1 MNKIYKVVWSKVRNC
16 YVVVSELAKRNSK
29 GSGSRSIPVK
39 AARGLIGLLLS
50 ACLAGGYGVQM
61 AWAAGQYSTEVGNN
75 ASAAGDYATAIGNFA
90 TADVNY
96 ATAIG
101 SFAEVTAIYGVA
113 IGNNASV
120 SGPYGMVFGN
130 NASVSIG
137 YGVALGSNSVA
148 TRDKGVAGYDP
159 SAGAA
164 SVNTTAVWKSTAG
177 AVSVG
182 DVSKDFTRQI
192 TGVAA
197 GSEDTDAVNV
207 AQLKAAI
214 GSGGGAT
221 YTAGDGIRIDTTD
234 NNKISVK
241 TGDGL
246 EVDSGALKVKS
257 GKIES
262 DSDAFVK
269 GAALYTELRPES
281 DGTHVKTAQTA
292 AENLK
297 ALDAAVENKADKA
310 ATLAGYGIGDAYTK
324 TETNNTFATKASVSN
339 KADKATTLAGYG
351 IADAYTKTEA
361 DSTFLTQAS
370 ISNKAD
376 KATTLAGYGIMDAY
390 TKEETNST
398 ITTAV
403 AKKADRATTLAGYGI
418 TDAYTQAQTNNA
430 ISAAVAGK
438 ADAATTLAGYGITDA
453 YTKTETDNTFA
464 TKASVSNK
472 ADKATTLAGYGIT
485 NAYTKTETTS
495 AINEAIAVK
504 ADKAT
509 TLAGYGITDAYT
521 KTEADAAHS
530 ELSDRIGTI
539 SQDGIIIKAD
549 KNLAENLTKMDTA
562 LKGQMGKVQ
571 DLVAGK
577 AEADAS
583 NVGINATSDNSA
595 AWGAALG
602 AGAVADGNGKLV
614 TGGVMYGELR
624 PADGNYV
631 KQGNTTAQ
639 NLTALDANLGEVKK
653 SSDNIVKAL
662 EVMEAISDIHFDTI
676 IDLADDVDN
685 LTQGIKT
692 INDMN
697 GLVAPQ
703 GSSKADEFVRG
714 YTVYNEVRPANG
726 AYVKKDNTT
735 AENLTALDKQVKTN
749 ADNIGLKANAADVY
763 TKTETDGKFAQKAN
777 TLSGYGIT
785 DAYTKTEVD
794 NAVGAKADKSTTLQ
808 GYGITDAYTRT
819 EVDDAIGGK
828 ADKATTLQGYGITN
842 AYTKDEVD
850 TSVNAK
856 ADKATTLQGYGITD
870 AYTKKEAD
878 NKFLTQASIDNKAD
892 KATTLAGYGIK
903 DAFTK
908 EETASAISSAI
919 SNKADK
925 AETLEGYGIKD
936 AYTKTATDN
945 AISSAVANKADRAS
959 TLEGYGIKDAFTK
972 EETTSAISSATAN
985 KAEKATTLQGYGIT
999 DAYTKNEA
1007 DAANTALSNRIGTI
1021 DKDGLIIK
1029 ADKNV
1034 AENLA
1039 LIDNAL
1045 QDQTGIAKELLNK
1058 KADTDASNVGKNAK
1072 AQDGSA
1078 ADNSA
1083 AWGSALGTGAVES
1096 GNGKLVTG
1104 DTVYSEVRPDSD
1116 GEYVKKDKTTSA
1128 NLKSLDVQ
1136 VKENAGNIVKNADDI
1151 SANAQN
1157 IATNS
1162 QNIETNTKNITTAQ
1176 KTADDAQSAI
1186 SVLATVA
1193 GIADMISYEGI
1204 VNLDDKIKEL
1214 NNQNGEVKAQGEA
1227 HADEFIKG
1235 STVYEYLNGKDGEDG
1250 NLTLGKNSTKVA
1262 IGKGSEAGTNSVA
1275 LGSGSRVKDDVN
1287 PTKEVTESAAIGYQN
1302 TVSGDQSVALGSGN
1316 TVSGLQSVAIGYKNT
1331 VTGHHSGAIGD
1342 PNTVEGDNSWAFGNN
1357 NSIPGS
1363 NTIVLGN
1370 KNDVSGNNTFVLGS
1384 NVNTNAKNAVVL
1396 GDGSA
1401 GVDNAVSVGAP
1412 GKERQ
1417 IKNVAPGTEATDAA
1431 TVGQLQAASQTAY
1444 NNAVYLNNSINRVDD
1459 KVNKVG
1465 AGAAALA
1472 ALHPIEMDNKF
1483 GMGLGYGN
1491 YHNASSMAVGL
1502 FYRPK
1507 DNLMFSIGGSMG
1519 NGENMV
1525 NAGISIALD
1534 KGFTS
1539 SKAVMART
1547 IKAQGEALEE
1557 QRKANAEQEK
1567 KIHNLEA
1574 ENAAIKEQNARLE
1587 ARLAAIEA
1595 RLGK

>member
-324 TETNNTFATKASVSN
+324 AETNNTFATKASVDN

-485 NAYTKTETTS
+485 NAYTKTETTF

-850 TSVNAK
+850 ASVNAK

-878 NKFLTQASIDNKAD
+878 NKFLTQVSIDNKAD

-1083 AWGSALGTGAVES
+1083 AWGSALGTGAVEG

-1104 DTVYSEVRPDSD
+1104 DTVYSEVRPDAD
-1116 GEYVKKDKTTSA
+1116 GEYVKKDTTTAA
-1128 NLKSLDVQ
+1128 NLTALDAQ
-1136 VKENAGNIVKNADDI
+1136 VKENADNIVKNADDI
-1151 SANAQN
+1151 SINAQN
-1157 IATNS
+1157 ISTNS
-1162 QNIETNTKNITTAQ
+1162 QNIKTNTDNIATAQ

-1186 SVLATVA
+1186 IALAA
-1193 GIADMISYEGI
+1193 IESISDLITYEGI
-1204 VNLDDKIKEL
+1204 TEVGDKVKENRQDIDIL
-1214 NNQNGEVKAQGEA
+1214 KNQNGEVKAAGE

-1275 LGSGSRVKDDVN
+1275 LGIGNKIKDDTDPAKDV
-1287 PTKEVTESAAIGYQN
+1287 EESIAIGYQN
-1302 TVSGDQSVALGSGN
+1302 TVTGNQSVALGDSN
-1316 TVSGLQSVAIGYKNT
+1316 NVTGLQSIAIGHGHT
-1331 VTGHHSGAIGD
+1331 VTGDHSGAIGD
-1342 PNTVEGDNSWAFGNN
+1342 PNTVTGSGSYAFGNN
-1357 NSIPGS
+1357 NNI
-1363 NTIVLGN
+1363 
-1370 KNDVSGNNTFVLGS
+1370 SGNDSFVLGS
-1384 NVNTNAKNAVVL
+1384 NATAAGRGNVVL
-1396 GDGSA
+1396 GEGSTDDGLNDVVSVGSA
-1401 GVDNAVSVGAP
+1401 GG
-1412 GKERQ
+1412 ERQ
-1417 IKNVAPGTEATDAA
+1417 IKHVAPGRDVTDAA
-1431 TVGQLQAASQTAY
+1431 TVGQLRDVEQTAY
-1444 NNAVYLNNSINRVDD
+1444 NNAVYLNNSINRVDN

-1491 YHNASSMAVGL
+1491 YRDAHSMALGL
-1502 FYRPK
+1502 FYRPM

-1557 QRKANAEQEK
+1557 QQKANAEQEA
-1567 KIHNLEA
+1567 KIKTLEA

-1595 RLGK
+1595 KLAK